1 MCGIAGLWRFHGKAV
16 DEDRLRSMSAKL
28 AHRGPDGEGIW
39 IKGSVGFAHRRLSI
53 VDLSDRGNQPML
65 SPDGMLAVTF
75 NGEIYNYQDLRDEL
89 QDDGAVF
96 RSDSDTEVLLHLYRK
111 KGERMLEDLRGM
123 FAFALWDAEQ
133 QQLFFA
139 RDRIGKKPFFYTQ
152 QPDGFAF
159 ASEIKALIGDAKPEI
174 DWTVVR
180 QFIGL
185 QYVPSPQTGFIGIHA
200 LMPGYCGT
208 VRHGSVNIRPYAEW
222 KRTPKLSLSFA
233 EAAQETRRLTE
244 EAVSLRMIAD
254 VPVGAFLSGGMD
266 SSVIVALMARQSKEP
281 IKTFT
286 MGFPSFGFDE
296 RDQAKTLAEKLGTE
310 HHAFEAHPE
319 HLIRLADILVDLYDA
334 PYADSSALP
343 VYLLAQ
349 ATRKH
354 VKAVM
359 VGDGGDELFGG
370 YRRYQAFLR
379 ADRLKKYGL
388 AFGGK
393 GIEVI
398 GSLVGDARV
407 KRFGRT
413 LNAMRHGYGSGYAEL
428 FTGSYFDTKDQR
440 ALLLP
445 TFIEETRAAAAQE
458 MIARLYHAS
467 LGVEGALAFDLQSYL
482 PDDLNVKV
490 DRATMAHGLEAR
502 APFLDQELVRVAAC
516 LPLSFLLKRGIQKPL
531 MQAAFKDLLPEE
543 VFRRPKRGFQV
554 PLAAWFRKELRPTFI
569 ERCLATSAP
578 IVQICKPVEMKRLLE
593 QNDRGIDHGN
603 RLWMLFSL
611 ATWLTHH
618 HSSR

>member
-16 DEDRLRSMSAKL
+16 DEDRLRSMSGKL

-39 IKGSVGFAHRRLSI
+39 IKGSVGLAHRRLSI

-65 SPDGMLAVTF
+65 APDGAFAVTF
-75 NGEIYNYQDLRDEL
+75 NGEIFNYQDLRDEL
-89 QDDGAVF
+89 EDDGAVF

-111 KGERMLEDLRGM
+111 KGEGMLEDLRGM
-123 FAFALWDAEQ
+123 FAFAIWDAEK

-152 QPDGFAF
+152 HPDGFAF
-159 ASEIKALIGDAKPEI
+159 ASEIKALLDGTKAQI
-174 DWTVVR
+174 DWTAVR

-208 VRHGSVNIRPYAEW
+208 VCNGSVTIRPYHET
-222 KRTPKLSLSFA
+222 KRTPKLSLSFD
-233 EAAQETRRLTE
+233 EAAQEIRRLTE

-266 SSVIVALMARQSKEP
+266 SSIIVALMAKTAQQP

-296 RDQAKTLAEKLGTE
+296 RDQAQSFAAHLGTE
-310 HHAFEAHPE
+310 HHAFEAQPE
-319 HLIRLADILVDLYDA
+319 HLIRLADTLVDLYDA

-370 YRRYQAFLR
+370 YRRYQAFLTAER
-379 ADRLKKYGL
+379 MRRSGL
-388 AFGGK
+388 ALGGK
-393 GIEVI
+393 LAETI
-398 GSLVGDARV
+398 GSLSDNTRMI
-407 KRFGRT
+407 RFGRM
-413 LNAMRHGYGSGYAEL
+413 LSAMRHSYGAGYAEL

-440 ALLLP
+440 ALLQSS
-445 TFIEETRAAAAQE
+445 FIEQTHAAGASDVITRAYQE
-458 MIARLYHAS
+458 S

-502 APFLDQELVRVAAC
+502 APFLDQELVRVATS
-516 LPLSFLLKRGIQKPL
+516 LPLPFLLKRGIQKPL

-543 VFRRPKRGFQV
+543 LFQRPKRGFQV
-554 PLAAWFRKELRPTFI
+554 PLAAWFRKELRPAFI
-569 ERCLATSAP
+569 ERCLAASSP
-578 IVQICKPVEMKRLLE
+578 IAHVCKPAAMKRLLE
-593 QNDRGIDHGN
+593 QNDRGVDHGN

-611 ATWLTHH
+611 STWLSRH
-618 HSSR
+618 HSSQ